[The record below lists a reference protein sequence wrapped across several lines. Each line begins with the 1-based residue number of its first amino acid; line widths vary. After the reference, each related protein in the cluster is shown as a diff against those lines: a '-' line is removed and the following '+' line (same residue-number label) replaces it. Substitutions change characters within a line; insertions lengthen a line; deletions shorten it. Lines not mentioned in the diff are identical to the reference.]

1 MNLNEYLIENDRKI
15 GDLVNLFSVGAVLDK
30 VSGDTFPMM
39 NDGDIGF
46 DEPMNIMDMK
56 DDMFSSQ
63 EWFDSL
69 GFGEDTIVDEVIDN
83 LTEQLVMKEIHKA
96 SDNKT
101 IIMIAHRLST
111 VKKCDIIFF
120 LERGEL
126 KAQGT
131 YEELINSSEDFKKIE
146 NK

>member
-1 MNLNEYLIENDRKI
+1 MTLNDYLIENDRKI

-69 GFGEDTIVDEVIDN
+69 GVGEDTIVDEVIDN
-83 LTEQLVMKEIHKA
+83 LTEADYLEMKA
-96 SDNKT
+96 
-101 IIMIAHRLST
+101 
-111 VKKCDIIFF
+111 
-120 LERGEL
+120 EL
-126 KAQGT
+126 HYG
-131 YEELINSSEDFKKIE
+131 I
-146 NK
+146 

>member
-1 MNLNEYLIENDRKI
+1 MTLNDYLIENDRKI

-46 DEPMNIMDMK
+46 DEPMNVMDMK

-83 LTEQLVMKEIHKA
+83 LTEADYLEMKA
-96 SDNKT
+96 
-101 IIMIAHRLST
+101 
-111 VKKCDIIFF
+111 
-120 LERGEL
+120 EL
-126 KAQGT
+126 HYG
-131 YEELINSSEDFKKIE
+131 I
-146 NK
+146 

>member
-1 MNLNEYLIENDRKI
+1 MTLNDYLIENDRKI
-15 GDLVNLFSVGAVLDK
+15 GDLANLFSVGAVLDK

-46 DEPMNIMDMK
+46 DEPMNVMDMK

-83 LTEQLVMKEIHKA
+83 LTEVDYLEMKA
-96 SDNKT
+96 
-101 IIMIAHRLST
+101 
-111 VKKCDIIFF
+111 
-120 LERGEL
+120 EL
-126 KAQGT
+126 HYG
-131 YEELINSSEDFKKIE
+131 I
-146 NK
+146 

>member
-1 MNLNEYLIENDRKI
+1 MTLNDYLIENDRKI

-46 DEPMNIMDMK
+46 DEPMNVMVLK

-83 LTEQLVMKEIHKA
+83 LTEVDYLEMKA
-96 SDNKT
+96 
-101 IIMIAHRLST
+101 
-111 VKKCDIIFF
+111 
-120 LERGEL
+120 EL
-126 KAQGT
+126 HYG
-131 YEELINSSEDFKKIE
+131 I
-146 NK
+146 

>member
-1 MNLNEYLIENDRKI
+1 MNLNDYLIENDRKI

-39 NDGDIGF
+39 TDGDIGF
-46 DEPMNIMDMK
+46 DEPMNVMDMK

-83 LTEQLVMKEIHKA
+83 LTEVDYLEMKA
-96 SDNKT
+96 
-101 IIMIAHRLST
+101 
-111 VKKCDIIFF
+111 
-120 LERGEL
+120 EL
-126 KAQGT
+126 HYG
-131 YEELINSSEDFKKIE
+131 I
-146 NK
+146 

>member
-1 MNLNEYLIENDRKI
+1 MRGNNMTLNDYLIENDRKI

-39 NDGDIGF
+39 SDGDIGF
-46 DEPMNIMDMK
+46 DEPMNVMDMK

-83 LTEQLVMKEIHKA
+83 LTEVDYLEMKA
-96 SDNKT
+96 
-101 IIMIAHRLST
+101 
-111 VKKCDIIFF
+111 
-120 LERGEL
+120 EL
-126 KAQGT
+126 HYG
-131 YEELINSSEDFKKIE
+131 I
-146 NK
+146 

>member
-1 MNLNEYLIENDRKI
+1 MTLNEYLIENDRMI

-30 VSGDTFPMM
+30 VSGDTYPMM

-69 GFGEDTIVDEVIDN
+69 GFGDDTIVDEVIDN
-83 LTEQLVMKEIHKA
+83 LTETNYLEMKA
-96 SDNKT
+96 
-101 IIMIAHRLST
+101 
-111 VKKCDIIFF
+111 
-120 LERGEL
+120 EL
-126 KAQGT
+126 HYG
-131 YEELINSSEDFKKIE
+131 I
-146 NK
+146 

>member
-1 MNLNEYLIENDRKI
+1 MTLNDYLIENDRKI

-39 NDGDIGF
+39 SDGDIGF
-46 DEPMNIMDMK
+46 DEPMNVMDMK

-83 LTEQLVMKEIHKA
+83 LTEADYLEMKA
-96 SDNKT
+96 
-101 IIMIAHRLST
+101 
-111 VKKCDIIFF
+111 
-120 LERGEL
+120 EL
-126 KAQGT
+126 HYG
-131 YEELINSSEDFKKIE
+131 I
-146 NK
+146 

>member
-1 MNLNEYLIENDRKI
+1 MNLNNYLIENDRHI
-15 GDLVNLFSVGAVLDK
+15 GDVVILFSVGSVLDK

-39 NDGDIGF
+39 NDNTIGF

-83 LTEQLVMKEIHKA
+83 LTEADYWESKAEIHYG
-96 SDNKT
+96 
-101 IIMIAHRLST
+101 I
-111 VKKCDIIFF
+111 
-120 LERGEL
+120 
-126 KAQGT
+126 
-131 YEELINSSEDFKKIE
+131 
-146 NK
+146 

>member
-1 MNLNEYLIENDRKI
+1 M
-15 GDLVNLFSVGAVLDK
+15 DK

-83 LTEQLVMKEIHKA
+83 LTESDYWESKAEIH
-96 SDNKT
+96 S
-101 IIMIAHRLST
+101 R
-111 VKKCDIIFF
+111 V
-120 LERGEL
+120 
-126 KAQGT
+126 
-131 YEELINSSEDFKKIE
+131 LI
-146 NK
+146 

>member
-1 MNLNEYLIENDRKI
+1 MRGNNMTLNDYLIENDRKI

-83 LTEQLVMKEIHKA
+83 LTEVDYLEMKA
-96 SDNKT
+96 
-101 IIMIAHRLST
+101 
-111 VKKCDIIFF
+111 
-120 LERGEL
+120 EL
-126 KAQGT
+126 HYG
-131 YEELINSSEDFKKIE
+131 I
-146 NK
+146 

>member
-1 MNLNEYLIENDRKI
+1 MSLNEYLIENDRKI

-69 GFGEDTIVDEVIDN
+69 GFGDDTIVDEVIDN
-83 LTEQLVMKEIHKA
+83 LTETNYLEMKA
-96 SDNKT
+96 
-101 IIMIAHRLST
+101 
-111 VKKCDIIFF
+111 
-120 LERGEL
+120 EL
-126 KAQGT
+126 HYG
-131 YEELINSSEDFKKIE
+131 I
-146 NK
+146 

>member
-1 MNLNEYLIENDRKI
+1 MTLNDYLIENDRRI

-69 GFGEDTIVDEVIDN
+69 GFGDDTIVDEVIDN
-83 LTEQLVMKEIHKA
+83 LNEADYLEMKA
-96 SDNKT
+96 
-101 IIMIAHRLST
+101 
-111 VKKCDIIFF
+111 
-120 LERGEL
+120 EL
-126 KAQGT
+126 HYG
-131 YEELINSSEDFKKIE
+131 I
-146 NK
+146 

>member
-1 MNLNEYLIENDRKI
+1 MTLNDYLIENDRKI

-30 VSGDTFPMM
+30 VSGDTFTMM

-69 GFGEDTIVDEVIDN
+69 GFGDDTIVDEVIDN
-83 LTEQLVMKEIHKA
+83 LTETNYLEMKA
-96 SDNKT
+96 
-101 IIMIAHRLST
+101 
-111 VKKCDIIFF
+111 
-120 LERGEL
+120 EL
-126 KAQGT
+126 HYG
-131 YEELINSSEDFKKIE
+131 I
-146 NK
+146 

>member
-1 MNLNEYLIENDRKI
+1 MTLNDYLIENDRKI

-46 DEPMNIMDMK
+46 DEPMNVMDMK

-69 GFGEDTIVDEVIDN
+69 GFGDDTIVDEVIDN
-83 LTEQLVMKEIHKA
+83 LTEADYLEMKA
-96 SDNKT
+96 
-101 IIMIAHRLST
+101 
-111 VKKCDIIFF
+111 
-120 LERGEL
+120 EL
-126 KAQGT
+126 HYG
-131 YEELINSSEDFKKIE
+131 I
-146 NK
+146 

>member
-1 MNLNEYLIENDRKI
+1 MTLNDYLIENDRKI
-15 GDLVNLFSVGAVLDK
+15 GYLVNLFSVGAVLDK

-46 DEPMNIMDMK
+46 DEPMNVMDMK

-83 LTEQLVMKEIHKA
+83 LTEVDYLEMKA
-96 SDNKT
+96 
-101 IIMIAHRLST
+101 
-111 VKKCDIIFF
+111 
-120 LERGEL
+120 EL
-126 KAQGT
+126 HYG
-131 YEELINSSEDFKKIE
+131 I
-146 NK
+146 

>member
-1 MNLNEYLIENDRKI
+1 MTLNDYLIENDRKI

-46 DEPMNIMDMK
+46 DEPMNVMDMK

-83 LTEQLVMKEIHKA
+83 LTEVDYLEMKA
-96 SDNKT
+96 
-101 IIMIAHRLST
+101 
-111 VKKCDIIFF
+111 
-120 LERGEL
+120 EL
-126 KAQGT
+126 HYG
-131 YEELINSSEDFKKIE
+131 I
-146 NK
+146 

>member
-1 MNLNEYLIENDRKI
+1 MSLNEYLIENDIKI

-83 LTEQLVMKEIHKA
+83 LTESDYWESKAEIHYG
-96 SDNKT
+96 
-101 IIMIAHRLST
+101 I
-111 VKKCDIIFF
+111 
-120 LERGEL
+120 
-126 KAQGT
+126 
-131 YEELINSSEDFKKIE
+131 
-146 NK
+146 

>member
-1 MNLNEYLIENDRKI
+1 MTLNDYLIENDRKI

-39 NDGDIGF
+39 SDGDIGF
-46 DEPMNIMDMK
+46 DEPMNVMDMK

-83 LTEQLVMKEIHKA
+83 LTEVDYLEMKA
-96 SDNKT
+96 
-101 IIMIAHRLST
+101 
-111 VKKCDIIFF
+111 
-120 LERGEL
+120 EL
-126 KAQGT
+126 HYG
-131 YEELINSSEDFKKIE
+131 I
-146 NK
+146 

>member
-1 MNLNEYLIENDRKI
+1 MTLNDYLIENDRRI

-83 LTEQLVMKEIHKA
+83 LTEVDYLEMKA
-96 SDNKT
+96 
-101 IIMIAHRLST
+101 
-111 VKKCDIIFF
+111 
-120 LERGEL
+120 EL
-126 KAQGT
+126 HYG
-131 YEELINSSEDFKKIE
+131 I
-146 NK
+146 

>member
-1 MNLNEYLIENDRKI
+1 MIHNGNTLNDYLIENDRKI

-39 NDGDIGF
+39 SDGDIGF

-69 GFGEDTIVDEVIDN
+69 GFGDDTIVDEVIDN
-83 LTEQLVMKEIHKA
+83 LTEADYLEMKA
-96 SDNKT
+96 
-101 IIMIAHRLST
+101 
-111 VKKCDIIFF
+111 
-120 LERGEL
+120 EL
-126 KAQGT
+126 HYG
-131 YEELINSSEDFKKIE
+131 I
-146 NK
+146 

>member
-1 MNLNEYLIENDRKI
+1 MTLNDYLIENDRKI
-15 GDLVNLFSVGAVLDK
+15 GDLVNLFSVGAVMDK

-83 LTEQLVMKEIHKA
+83 LTEVDYLEMKA
-96 SDNKT
+96 
-101 IIMIAHRLST
+101 
-111 VKKCDIIFF
+111 
-120 LERGEL
+120 EL
-126 KAQGT
+126 HYG
-131 YEELINSSEDFKKIE
+131 I
-146 NK
+146 